1 VNVDNIESQTDLN
14 DRVGVAAFSVHYK
27 QDFQTFIIYV
37 QYGHKQRIKDALL
50 ELV

>member
-14 DRVGVAAFSVHYK
+14 DRVGVAAFSAHYK

-37 QYGHKQRIKDALL
+37 QYGHKQRRKTLYWEL
-50 ELV
+50 E